1 MIIMDDQHVQAY
13 YDLTPMLRA
22 IVDKAFESLQ
32 TRYSPAVAE
41 HVIAQAVARAYNEGR
56 HTAISELMT
65 TDDAALQLGK
75 SRRMVQLRS
84 QQHEIGWEIGRD
96 RLYRPEDVDQLRA
109 IFATDGRRSP
119 KPVED

>member
-1 MIIMDDQHVQAY
+1 MDDQHVQAY